1 MLKGIVLSVYC
12 VFNFNLI
19 QSENTKRSDFSD
31 HFWRGKYGVFH
42 ARSSARLLCDG
53 ANSLFLQIAARSDL
67 IFATAV
73 LEAKNY
79 ANKRIICHIC

>member
-12 VFNFNLI
+12 VFNF
-19 QSENTKRSDFSD
+19 QSENTKKNDFSD

-73 LEAKNY
+73 LQAKNY
-79 ANKRIICHIC
+79 ANNRIICHIC